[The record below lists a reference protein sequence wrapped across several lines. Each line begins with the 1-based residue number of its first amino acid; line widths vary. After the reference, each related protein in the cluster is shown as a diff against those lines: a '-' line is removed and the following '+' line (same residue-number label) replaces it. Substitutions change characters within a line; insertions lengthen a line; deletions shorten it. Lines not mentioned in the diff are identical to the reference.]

1 MQFRGGAV
9 NLFRRTFLHLTA
21 GAAALP
27 AASRLAWAQTYPS
40 RPITMV
46 VGYGVGGPSDTIARI
61 IAERMKPALGQP
73 IVVENITGAAGSIGM
88 GRLAR
93 AVATRSA
100 LATGRRCASMLRCTI
115 CHTMW

>member
-1 MQFRGGAV
+1 
-9 NLFRRTFLHLTA
+9 
-21 GAAALP
+21 
-27 AASRLAWAQTYPS
+27 
-40 RPITMV
+40 MV

-61 IAERMKPALGQP
+61 IAER

-93 AVATRSA
+93 AMSDGYTIG
-100 LATGRRCASMLRCTI
+100 LGDCRRCASMLRCTI

>member
-1 MQFRGGAV
+1 
-9 NLFRRTFLHLTA
+9 
-21 GAAALP
+21 
-27 AASRLAWAQTYPS
+27 
-40 RPITMV
+40 MV

-93 AVATRSA
+93 AMSDVYTIG
-100 LATGRRCASMLRCTI
+100 LGDCRRCASMLRCTI